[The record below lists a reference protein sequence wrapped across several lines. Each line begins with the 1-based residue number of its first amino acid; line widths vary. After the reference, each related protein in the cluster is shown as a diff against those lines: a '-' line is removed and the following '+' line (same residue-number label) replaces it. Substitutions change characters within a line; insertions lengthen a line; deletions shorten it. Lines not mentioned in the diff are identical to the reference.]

1 MPLPLPHMILCAI
14 LSDWRKA
21 IVLVLSIL
29 DIRHS
34 CFDKLTSLDC
44 AKTSMSSKLI
54 AGDTDFFANLVCLKL
69 NTQSRKELL
78 KTQLVGKSGVTPN
91 VATSFIETLE
101 ANELLKIKIHRS
113 CPGELEDVVKQL
125 EQATGSV
132 AVGQKDG
139 AEQRRDADVNE
150 IPRHTCFSAVLDSDQ
165 PQTIPSHE
173 INPISAG
180 SIITVAVIKRA
191 STKLLVP
198 FKCLIRPMREFSVQF
213 FLKVVVGEIKDSQA
227 AHVTNLWRDFSGELI
242 VGKIKYAVVSGAN
255 KGIGIEIV
263 RQLASNGV
271 KVVLTSRDEKRGLHA
286 LETLKDLSHLVL
298 FHHLDVAVPASVD
311 SLANFIKSEFG
322 KLHILINNAGIGGLV
337 IKDNDLVPQVLLK
350 SRELSDDVIEKA
362 GIVQTFELDEECLQI
377 NYYGAKRISEA
388 LLPLLQLSESPRIM
402 NVSSSLGNVYKMNGL
417 KESWVMLKTLQKREL
432 MKC

>member
-1 MPLPLPHMILCAI
+1 MHGNSAH
-14 LSDWRKA
+14 
-21 IVLVLSIL
+21 
-29 DIRHS
+29 DI
-34 CFDKLTSLDC
+34 FFP
-44 AKTSMSSKLI
+44 
-54 AGDTDFFANLVCLKL
+54 DFSVRNEQSLKL
-69 NTQSRKELL
+69 KM
-78 KTQLVGKSGVTPN
+78 
-91 VATSFIETLE
+91 
-101 ANELLKIKIHRS
+101 
-113 CPGELEDVVKQL
+113 
-125 EQATGSV
+125 EQA
-132 AVGQKDG
+132 Q
-139 AEQRRDADVNE
+139 Q
-150 IPRHTCFSAVLDSDQ
+150 
-165 PQTIPSHE
+165 
-173 INPISAG
+173 
-180 SIITVAVIKRA
+180 
-191 STKLLVP
+191 
-198 FKCLIRPMREFSVQF
+198 
-213 FLKVVVGEIKDSQA
+213 
-227 AHVTNLWRDFSGELI
+227 
-242 VGKIKYAVVSGAN
+242 KYAVVSGAN

-432 MKC
+432 MKKGSPKVLGAYILSKAAMNAYTKLLLKSVSRLC